1 MYEPS
6 RLFFECLIH
15 RIGVPSVSFQIYD
28 FDGDNYI
35 SVSDLTAVVAATLR
49 EHKIFIL
56 RSDIDQIVQST
67 MIEASPKHANMISFD
82 E

>member
-1 MYEPS
+1 MYF
-6 RLFFECLIH
+6 RLNEISVYCYPLFIL
-15 RIGVPSVSFQIYD
+15 VSFQIYD

-56 RSDIDQIVQST
+56 RTDIDLIVQST
-67 MIEASPKHANMISFD
+67 MAEANPKHANMISF
-82 E
+82 EE